1 MLLLRSRLLSGY
13 VQLAL
18 PSRCLYRPSSPFIHR
33 LPHNDDTLFQIR
45 LKSRKA
51 KSWVPKQPQPEPISP
66 HKLQS
71 SNTRSFPKDPSS
83 TTCPIKPP
91 PIKPPPANYPPSSG
105 PRKSDVEP
113 KIYATFTPMGEVIN
127 DIVEWQHSRLFLAI
141 LANTAA
147 FIVYCF
153 WVREAH
159 RSAKA
164 KEEFIEGQENEEKGK
179 YVTGTIQDTRFIT
192 PGQEWLL
199 DNFTLTPINVREGRY
214 WTLITSL
221 FSHQLPTHAAGNMVI
236 SHLLLTALCPIFG
249 TIPVGLAFVIGGTL
263 GNVMSV
269 AWMAKRGKSVYQE
282 KYPGQFFGGLG
293 MSGANYAVLGFG
305 ATAYPNWYINVF
317 RVWPV
322 RMSYVVIF
330 AWLFEAFQYWR
341 HTGWE
346 KIQSAVLL
354 NINAFC

>member
-1 MLLLRSRLLSGY
+1 MLLLRRPLLSGY

-18 PSRCLYRPSSPFIHR
+18 PGRCLYRPSSPFIHR
-33 LPHNDDTLFQIR
+33 LPHKDDALFQIR

-51 KSWVPKQPQPEPISP
+51 KSWVPKQQPKSISP
-66 HKLQS
+66 HEPQS
-71 SNTRSFPKDPSS
+71 SNTQSLPKDPPS
-83 TTCPIKPP
+83 TTSPIKLP
-91 PIKPPPANYPPSSG
+91 PIKPPPGKYPPSSG

-113 KIYATFTPMGEVIN
+113 KIYATLTPMGEIIN

-141 LANTAA
+141 LVNTTA

-164 KEEFIEGQENEEKGK
+164 KEEFIEGEENEEKGK

-214 WTLITSL
+214 WTLVTSL
-221 FSHQLPTHAAGNMVI
+221 FSHQLPSHAAGNMVI

-269 AWMAKRGKSVYQE
+269 AWMAKRGKSVYKE

-322 RMSYVVIF
+322 RMSHVVIF

-346 KIQSAVLL
+346 KIQSAVRL